1 MHNNKFSSLIFSR
14 AKKSNTKKKKIVL
27 LHISNLFF
35 YHDFHEAPSECIHGF
50 VFTRKC
56 VRETIVHTQRDFVS
70 SD

>member
-14 AKKSNTKKKKIVL
+14 AKKSNTKKKIVL

>member
-14 AKKSNTKKKKIVL
+14 AKKSNTKKKIVL
-27 LHISNLFF
+27 LHISNLFL

-70 SD
+70 GD

>member
-14 AKKSNTKKKKIVL
+14 AKKSNTKKKIVL
-27 LHISNLFF
+27 LHISNLFL
-35 YHDFHEAPSECIHGF
+35 YHDFHEAPCECIHGF